1 MRPLAAVAYSLRRQ
15 ASHLLAGALA
25 LPRRRWR
32 TLRACVV
39 GTRRSKNRAAEERRR
54 SRGAR
59 CGRGCRQACRQC
71 ASKSRA
77 N

>member
-32 TLRACVV
+32 TLRACAV
-39 GTRRSKNRAAEERRR
+39 GTRRSKNRAAE
-54 SRGAR
+54 
-59 CGRGCRQACRQC
+59 
-71 ASKSRA
+71 
-77 N
+77 